1 MEFVHVRRP
10 PRAEAVEFLAVSAS
24 WRKRRRGELT
34 TTAQEEV
41 GVEDVYVR
49 VRVGA
54 SRFIY
59 DPRRRCK
66 WAASSEAND
75 SVGFSQTARPNNALS
90 FYSFFLNLNKLF
102 F

>member
-1 MEFVHVRRP
+1 MEFVHVHRP

-24 WRKRRRGELT
+24 WRKQRRRELT
-34 TTAQEEV
+34 MTAQDEA
-41 GVEDVYVR
+41 GVDVYVR
-49 VRVGA
+49 VRVWA

-66 WAASSEAND
+66 RAASSEAND
-75 SVGFSQTARPNNALS
+75 FVGFSQTTRPNNALS
-90 FYSFFLNLNKLF
+90 FYSFFLDLNKLF